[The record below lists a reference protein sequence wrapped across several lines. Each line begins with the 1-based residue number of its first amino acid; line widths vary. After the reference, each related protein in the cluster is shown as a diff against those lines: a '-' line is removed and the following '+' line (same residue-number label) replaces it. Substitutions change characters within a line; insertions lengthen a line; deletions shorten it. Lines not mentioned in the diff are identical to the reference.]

1 MGVIQ
6 TGDQFK
12 IYVLSIFDNIQ
23 KEEKNLKESFYGE
36 RTFN

>member
-12 IYVLSIFDNIQ
+12 IYVLSIFDN
-23 KEEKNLKESFYGE
+23 KLEEEKILKESFYGE
-36 RTFN
+36 RTFH